1 MSRDAASDPWPWP
14 VTNKCTGQLSLSPP
28 DCNGG
33 SMAITI
39 TCIRHTHFNS
49 AQDTL
54 LTANKYGLYVPLWI
68 IFVSLHNNLSL
79 ELSQKWPQYLFVPIA
94 SQPDRHRTEEGLN
107 VPQLDPWPCLTA
119 DRTLLLFILLICF
132 GEIFYCSSSRSTL
145 KVWPITWNGTFTG
158 DCTTRTCVSC
168 SILSQI
174 MRITVNTLN
183 IQKYLTQSSINA
195 LCTLHIYMRWV
206 LRARRERLVRYLF
219 YVLLF
224 IQNLFRIVNTNA

>member
-1 MSRDAASDPWPWP
+1 MSRDASSDPWPINAP
-14 VTNKCTGQLSLSPP
+14 GSSHSLL
-28 DCNGG
+28 CNGG

-39 TCIRHTHFNS
+39 TCIPHTHFNS
-49 AQDTL
+49 AQDTF
-54 LTANKYGLYVPLWI
+54 LTANKYGVCTGLPVPLWI

-79 ELSQKWPQYLFVPIA
+79 ELSQKWPQYLFVPHR
-94 SQPDRHRTEEGLN
+94 QPGRQTQNRRRVKCSPTWSLALSTE
-107 VPQLDPWPCLTA
+107 

-132 GEIFYCSSSRSTL
+132 GEIFYCSSSSTL
-145 KVWPITWNGTFTG
+145 KVCWPITRNGAFTG

-174 MRITVNTLN
+174 MRNCKYSKYTKISNAIKYKRSLYIT
-183 IQKYLTQSSINA
+183 YL
-195 LCTLHIYMRWV
+195 HEM
-206 LRARRERLVRYLF
+206 RRERLFRYLF